1 MENFDLKVGQMF
13 LSTGN
18 YYKIIVIEEDAV
30 FFTSTDSFYKP
41 TAGNIIK
48 IDYDFFLE
56 LVADNG
62 KNLIN

>member
-18 YYKIIVIEEDAV
+18 YYKIIVIEEDSV

-41 TAGNIIK
+41 SYGNVCK
-48 IDYDFFLE
+48 MDYKFFLM
-56 LVADNG
+56 LVTEYG
-62 KNLIN
+62 KNLIK